1 MAVNLENDKD
11 EWQLVPCNVLNTQT
25 ELIETHLNIKYLILC
40 QSMKKPYASHDFT
53 RYELEFVKFL
63 NRNSVNIAIISK
75 LLPSITNLY
84 HIIEHKPEFYP
95 FGVIKAYEILH
106 MIIAANGA
114 FERESELK
122 RISIKDLM
130 DIMASTSDEEEVDD
144 VTESM
149 WKYISAHLKHC
160 KMHPSNVSTEQVRNI
175 ILHLKVT
182 TQSYKSSSLRQTAT
196 DTFSI
201 IAPYF
206 TESSDSELLI
216 EFADLLLTLLRDDDV
231 YVRNRT
237 SEIVMDLMHGRNQ
250 RSIGTGTIFD
260 HWGKFIF
267 KIVSYVFFVNI
278 PVIPLAAEDH
288 LLQWLDSKFIEMS
301 NAWSKWL
308 DLLRSVYAPL
318 KENEAANTE
327 LNESTED
334 SHLVDVD
341 IFDDTEPNTFDETA
355 YTSYKCYEFL
365 IKHINAATF
374 DTIQKDKILAEFL
387 NLKNL

>member
-1 MAVNLENDKD
+1 MSSSLTHQLIAVRDQFLQSFAQSNQYGQLTQSYVQKSFTIFNLIMAVNLENDKD
-11 EWQLVPCNVLNTQT
+11 ELQLVPCNVFNTQN

-63 NRNSVNIAIISK
+63 TRNSINIAIISK

-84 HIIEHKPEFYP
+84 QIIEHKPEFYP

-106 MIIAANGA
+106 MIVAANEA

-122 RISIKDLM
+122 RISINDLM
-130 DIMASTSDEEEVDD
+130 DIMASTSDEEEKEVDD

-149 WKYISAHLKHC
+149 WKYISAHFNHC
-160 KMHPSNVSTEQVRNI
+160 QMHPSHISREQIRNI
-175 ILHLKVT
+175 ISHLKAI

-250 RSIGTGTIFD
+250 CPISNSGTIFD
-260 HWGKFIF
+260 H
-267 KIVSYVFFVNI
+267 S
-278 PVIPLAAEDH
+278 
-288 LLQWLDSKFIEMS
+288 
-301 NAWSKWL
+301 
-308 DLLRSVYAPL
+308 
-318 KENEAANTE
+318 
-327 LNESTED
+327 
-334 SHLVDVD
+334 
-341 IFDDTEPNTFDETA
+341 
-355 YTSYKCYEFL
+355 
-365 IKHINAATF
+365 
-374 DTIQKDKILAEFL
+374 
-387 NLKNL
+387 

>member
-1 MAVNLENDKD
+1 MSSSLTHQLVAVRDRFLQSFAQSNQYGQLTQSYVQKSFTIFNLLMAVNLENDKD
-11 EWQLVPCNVLNTQT
+11 ELQLVPCNVSNTQT

-40 QSMKKPYASHDFT
+40 QSMKKPYDSHDFT
-53 RYELEFVKFL
+53 RYELEFVNFFT
-63 NRNSVNIAIISK
+63 RNSVNIAIISK

-122 RISIKDLM
+122 RISINDLM
-130 DIMASTSDEEEVDD
+130 DIMASTSNEEEVDD

-149 WKYISAHLKHC
+149 WKYISAHLNHC
-160 KMHPSNVSTEQVRNI
+160 QMHPSHISTEQVRNI
-175 ILHLKVT
+175 ISHLKVT

-237 SEIVMDLMHGRNQ
+237 SKIVIDLMPGRNQ
-250 RSIGTGTIFD
+250 CSTETGAIFD
-260 HWGKFIF
+260 H
-267 KIVSYVFFVNI
+267 S
-278 PVIPLAAEDH
+278 
-288 LLQWLDSKFIEMS
+288 
-301 NAWSKWL
+301 
-308 DLLRSVYAPL
+308 
-318 KENEAANTE
+318 
-327 LNESTED
+327 
-334 SHLVDVD
+334 
-341 IFDDTEPNTFDETA
+341 
-355 YTSYKCYEFL
+355 
-365 IKHINAATF
+365 
-374 DTIQKDKILAEFL
+374 
-387 NLKNL
+387 